1 MFGNMF
7 LFMGKFS
14 TTSICFL
21 TLCLGTSSDAASRFV
36 EGPVQAEVVRVIDGD
51 TVLVEAM
58 PWPDHWIST
67 YVRLRGIDAPELKSK
82 CAAFREAARQAQE
95 ELVSMMEGQKR
106 VTLTAISGDKYFGRV
121 VADLNLEDGRR
132 PASLLL
138 EGGLVEPYQGKT
150 KSRRPCPD

>member
-1 MFGNMF
+1 
-7 LFMGKFS
+7 MGKFS
-14 TTSICFL
+14 IVVIYFL
-21 TLCLGTSSDAASRFV
+21 ILCLGTSSEAASRFV

-51 TVLVEAM
+51 TILVEAM
-58 PWPDHWIST
+58 PWPDHRIIT
-67 YVRLRGIDAPELKSK
+67 YVRLRGIDAPELKSR
-82 CAAFREAARQAQE
+82 CAAFRDVARQAQK
-95 ELVSMMEGQKR
+95 ELAALMEGQRR

-132 PASLLL
+132 PAMLLL